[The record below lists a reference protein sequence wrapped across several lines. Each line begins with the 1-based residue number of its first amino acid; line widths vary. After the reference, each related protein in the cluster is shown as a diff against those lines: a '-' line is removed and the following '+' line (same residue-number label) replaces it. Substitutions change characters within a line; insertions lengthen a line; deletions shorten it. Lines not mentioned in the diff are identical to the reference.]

1 MVLPTKGT
9 SQSNPKI
16 QKEVTKQEHGCIVT
30 LFTMLL
36 LLSNTGGSIMKKLN
50 ILLYEDEKVSKRVTE
65 VLLEEYLI
73 IKKIKPIVTVFTSY
87 SSTDIS
93 KYKKADIVILDIDL
107 KGSELNGV
115 EVAKQIRKENAY
127 VPIIFTTKYEDF
139 ALEASTIHM
148 SGFLKK
154 PLNPDDF
161 EDTLHMALVQLNG
174 FRTMV
179 RQRRTVKVHNGKTI
193 LKESDI
199 ISIVKIANS
208 REVEIRT
215 TNEVKIFY
223 ENIKD
228 LKERLSDSFIKINR
242 STIVNRYFIL
252 KIEGDTVIMKNG
264 DSFSISVRQEKYVKA
279 IFTEGTNAF

>member
-1 MVLPTKGT
+1 
-9 SQSNPKI
+9 
-16 QKEVTKQEHGCIVT
+16 
-30 LFTMLL
+30 MLL

-50 ILLYEDEKVSKRVTE
+50 VLLYEDEKVSKRVTE

-174 FRTMV
+174 FRAMV

-208 REVEIRT
+208 QEVEIRT
-215 TNEVKIFY
+215 TNEVQTFY

-252 KIEGDTVIMKNG
+252 KIEGNIVIMKNG

-279 IFTEGTNAF
+279 IFTEGTNIF